1 MKKSLHLFLAVMAV
15 LVLVV
20 SACAPATPAATEPP
34 ATQAPTEVP
43 PTEAPATEA
52 PTEVPTEAPATEA
65 ATAVP
70 PTATPAPPPVCD
82 KLSDAPAAPAAG
94 ALGAADNPIVITFV
108 PSGDTGKITT
118 AGTAIADCLSQM
130 TGLNFKM
137 EVGTTFA
144 ASIEAMGAEK
154 AQIGFLNTFS
164 ALLAGAK
171 YGVIPS
177 LVAIRKYATNDVDP
191 DKALEGKLEP
201 FYKGQFIANADS
213 GIKTFADLKGKTFC
227 FVDPNSTSG
236 YIVPRIILAANGINP
251 DTDFAATQNAGSHN
265 NVAIAVYKGD
275 CDAGVTY
282 INVLTDTSANL
293 AAQYPDIADKVKI
306 FAVTPPIPND
316 GMQVIKSLDPNLKK
330 VVVEGMLAM
339 ANDPGGKAVLK
350 SLYNYDS
357 FQEVDATFYN
367 EFLAVLQ
374 KAGVDPASLVK

>member
-20 SACAPATPAATEPP
+20 SACAPAATPAPTQPP
-34 ATQAPTEVP
+34 ATEAPTEVP

-52 PTEVPTEAPATEA
+52 PTEAPATEA
-65 ATAVP
+65 PTAVP

-94 ALGAADNPIVITFV
+94 ALGSADNPIVITFV

-130 TGLNFKM
+130 TGLTFKM

-171 YGVIPS
+171 YGVTPA
-177 LVAIRKYATNDVDP
+177 LVAVRKYATNDLDP
-191 DKALEGKLEP
+191 DKALSGQLEP

-213 GIKTFADLKGKTFC
+213 GISSFADLKGKTFC

-293 AAQYPDIADKVKI
+293 AAQYPDIADKVKV

-316 GMQVIKSLDPNLKK
+316 GMQFIKSLSPDLKK
-330 VVVEGMLAM
+330 VVVEGMMAM

-367 EFLAVLQ
+367 DFLAVLQ
-374 KAGVDPASLVK
+374 KAGVDPSSLVK